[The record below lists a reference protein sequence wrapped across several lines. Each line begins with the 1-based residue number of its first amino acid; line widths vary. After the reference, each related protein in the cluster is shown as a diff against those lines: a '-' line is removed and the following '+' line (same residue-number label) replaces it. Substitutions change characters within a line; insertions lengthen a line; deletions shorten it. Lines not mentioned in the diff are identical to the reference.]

1 MIWLFIVRISSLA
14 VRNFQEANTD
24 TRINSFQMWGKLAIQ
39 ELYHGF
45 TIGLTNSRSVTIIIN
60 SHFMAISCLSLCLLT
75 AKLIQSTRDNV
86 KGCRWFKQDDKKQL
100 HHQAKSAVAA
110 FNFHRQL
117 CLLFE
122 PTSELSLEWHI
133 WSTSEIF
140 LSTALFLKNKL
151 SVFTYIFCFRWL
163 HSDTNWRWP

>member
-24 TRINSFQMWGKLAIQ
+24 TRTNSFQMWGKLAIQ

-45 TIGLTNSRSVTIIIN
+45 TTGLTNSRSVTIIIN

-86 KGCRWFKQDDKKQL
+86 KGCRWFSRMIKSNYIIRLSQPWQL
-100 HHQAKSAVAA
+100 
-110 FNFHRQL
+110 L
-117 CLLFE
+117 
-122 PTSELSLEWHI
+122 I
-133 WSTSEIF
+133 STDNYVYF
-140 LSTALFLKNKL
+140 LSPLVNSVLNDIFGAHQRSSWALHY
-151 SVFTYIFCFRWL
+151 S
-163 HSDTNWRWP
+163 